1 MQSVP
6 AAAPGN
12 VARVSR
18 QQPRTPFALRAVA
31 WGAAV
36 AALILTG
43 VSPAAASDAQSST
56 PHITG
61 MAHMAYYVSDLKK
74 ARDYYEKWL
83 GFQEAFALRN
93 ADGSDGVVYIKIND
107 HQYIELYA
115 EAPKNHGF
123 IHDAG
128 FETNDAKGMR
138 DHLASVGV
146 KVPDIVTKDDA
157 GNLSFEITDPSGFT
171 IQIVQYLPGSM
182 TSKTNGKLMPA
193 ARISD
198 HIDHIGLLV
207 NDRETSW
214 KFYGDAFGFTK
225 DGDGSKMS
233 IPGSQDRFE
242 LGVEKKSPI
251 AEGRYHI
258 KDHICLGNS
267 NVPKM
272 TADLRAKP
280 EVAEFPAAIA
290 DTHQLPNG
298 KNVVEIYDLDKNRVE
313 VMEPLK
319 AGEKDVATVNNPVLS
334 R

>member
-1 MQSVP
+1 MQLI
-6 AAAPGN
+6 AATPDKLASGTKHHP
-12 VARVSR
+12 VARL
-18 QQPRTPFALRAVA
+18 ALGALGWV
-31 WGAAV
+31 AAV
-36 AALILTG
+36 AAFTLAGIG
-43 VSPAAASDAQSST
+43 PVAAADGQSSA
-56 PHITG
+56 PRITG
-61 MAHMAYYVSDLKK
+61 MAHMAYYTSDLKK
-74 ARDYYEKWL
+74 ACDYYEGWL
-83 GFQEAFALRN
+83 GFQEAFALHN
-93 ADGSDGVVYIKIND
+93 ADGSDRVVYFKIND

-115 EAPKNHGF
+115 EAPNNHGF
-123 IHDAG
+123 IHDVG

-146 KVPDIVTKDDA
+146 KVPDAVTKNEA
-157 GNLSFEITDPSGFT
+157 GNLSFDIIDPSGFT
-171 IQIVQYLPGSM
+171 IQVVQYLPGSM
-182 TSKTNGKLMPA
+182 TSKTKGRFMPA
-193 ARISD
+193 TRISD

-214 KFYGDAFGFTK
+214 KFYGDAFGFIK

-267 NVPKM
+267 DVPKM

-280 EVAEFPAAIA
+280 QVTEFPAAIA

-298 KNVVEIYDLDKNRVE
+298 KNVVEIYDFDKNRVE
-313 VMEPLK
+313 VMEPLN
-319 AGEKDVATVNNPVLS
+319 AGDKDVTAVNNPVLS